1 VLIFAVKLLL
11 FLGRPVLVPTLV
23 PELLKAILCIGL
35 TVFATTTQAG
45 GVTASADIE
54 TCDSRVD
61 VNGKAFLRER
71 RSDEVI
77 KLVDVFTRI
86 KGLS

>member
-1 VLIFAVKLLL
+1 M
-11 FLGRPVLVPTLV
+11 VPNNNIRKISNMNIDSLV
-23 PELLKAILCIGL
+23 PELLKASLCIGL

-45 GVTASADIE
+45 GVTASADIV

-61 VNGKAFLRER
+61 VIGKAFLRER
-71 RSDEVI
+71 RSDEGV
-77 KLVDVFTRI
+77 KLVDVLMRV